1 MSRILTATG
10 NVGTLPE
17 AKHGKGADFVK
28 FRFSTK
34 EYGESDTWWFNV
46 LCYGRDAKIALD
58 KFKVGDYLM
67 VTGRLLPPIKDN
79 QTDGTIIMVDFK
91 WLRQEASQSQQSSD
105 AVDDFD
111 FGAFEDIPEIPF
123 GS

>member
-1 MSRILTATG
+1 MSRILTITG
-10 NVGTLPE
+10 YVGTLPE
-17 AKHGKGADFVK
+17 AKHGKGSDYVK

-34 EYGESDTWWFNV
+34 EPGESETWWFNV

-58 KFKVGDYLM
+58 KFKKGDYLM
-67 VTGRLLPPIKDN
+67 ITGRMLPPLNDG
-79 QTDGTIIMVDFK
+79 QTDGTIVMIDFK
-91 WLRQEASQSQQSSD
+91 WLRQETTQPQESSET
-105 AVDDFD
+105 DFD